1 MNLDDAKA
9 LWSSDNEPT
18 DPDMSTQSL
27 SQSELLQ
34 QVKAQS
40 AAFDR
45 TIRQRDWTE
54 SVAAAAVSVFFG
66 WLAWHDPSTLVTA
79 GALLVVA
86 GSALIFGRLR
96 YARTRFTAPS
106 ANEPVRQRLERE
118 RAKVDAQI
126 RLLSSVLWWYIA
138 PLLAGLLLMTV
149 GDNGWSVFTVV
160 YGTGAIAGAAAIY
173 VINQRAVAR
182 DLRPR
187 RETLTHLLNQ
197 VDSSA
202 DTQNDEAR

>member
-1 MNLDDAKA
+1 MNLDDARA

-18 DPDMSTQSL
+18 DTDMSTQSL

-45 TIRQRDWTE
+45 RVRQRDWTE
-54 SVAAAAVSVFFG
+54 SVTAVAVSVFFG

-86 GSALIFGRLR
+86 GSALIFVRLR
-96 YARTRFTAPS
+96 YARTRFADPP

-149 GDNGWSVFTVV
+149 GDNGWSAFTFV

-173 VINQRAVAR
+173 VMNQRAVAR

-187 RETLTHLLNQ
+187 RAKLSRLLDQ
-197 VDSSA
+197 LDQI
-202 DTQNDEAR
+202 DDEDPA

>member
-1 MNLDDAKA
+1 
-9 LWSSDNEPT
+9 
-18 DPDMSTQSL
+18 MSTQSL

-54 SVAAAAVSVFFG
+54 SVVAAAVSVFFG

-96 YARTRFTAPS
+96 YARTRFAAPPV
-106 ANEPVRQRLERE
+106 NEPVRQRLQRE

-160 YGTGAIAGAAAIY
+160 YGTVVIAGAAAIY
-173 VINQRAVAR
+173 VMNQRAVER

-187 RETLTHLLNQ
+187 RETLTQLLNQ

-202 DTQNDEAR
+202 DTQNDETGIAKRGDAIGG